1 MEERDMQG
9 QGQPRASEPSLL
21 DQVRN
26 FVNSN
31 MRLIRGTVSIFIG
44 IYLLGTG
51 VVLFIRMAA
60 VAVGGVAIMYGLSE
74 LRVTSL
80 TRLYNSIRAK
90 LGL

>member
-9 QGQPRASEPSLL
+9 QNQSRTPEPSLL

-31 MRLIRGTVSIFIG
+31 MRLIRGTVAIFIG

-60 VAVGGVAIMYGLSE
+60 VAVGGVSIMYGLSE

-80 TRLYNSIRAK
+80 TRLFNSAKAK